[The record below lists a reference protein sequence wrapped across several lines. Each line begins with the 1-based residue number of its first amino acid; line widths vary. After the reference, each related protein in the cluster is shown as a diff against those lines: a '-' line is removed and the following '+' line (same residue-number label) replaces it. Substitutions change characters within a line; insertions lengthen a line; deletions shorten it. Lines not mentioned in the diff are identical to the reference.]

1 MPLLDPDSATL
12 VLIDLQAKLM
22 PAIEGGAAVIANAR
36 RLRDA
41 AVALDVPFFYTEQ
54 NPKGLGPT
62 LPELASNSA
71 PVVRKM
77 SFDASR
83 APDFPMPSA
92 VRPQLL
98 LAGCEAH
105 VCVLQTALSLRAA
118 GHAVAVVR
126 DAIGSRKNDNR
137 DAALERLARHGVE
150 MVTTEMVVFEWL
162 GTAEHP
168 RFRELSA
175 LIK

>member
-1 MPLLDPDSATL
+1 MPLLDPAAATL
-12 VLIDLQAKLM
+12 AFIDLQTRLM
-22 PAIEGGAAVIANAR
+22 PAIEDGATVIANAR

-41 AVALDVPFFYTEQ
+41 AVILGVPYFFTEQ

-62 LPELASNSA
+62 VPELASNSA

-83 APDFPMPSA
+83 ASDFPMPSA
-92 VRPQLL
+92 ARSQLVV
-98 LAGCEAH
+98 AGCEAH
-105 VCVLQTALSLRAA
+105 VCVLQTVLSLRAA
-118 GHAVAVVR
+118 GHEVAVVR
-126 DAIGSRKNDNR
+126 DAIGSRQSASR
-137 DAALERLARHGVE
+137 EAAVERMARHGVE
-150 MVTTEMVVFEWL
+150 IVTVEMVVFEWL
-162 GTAEHP
+162 GTAGHP